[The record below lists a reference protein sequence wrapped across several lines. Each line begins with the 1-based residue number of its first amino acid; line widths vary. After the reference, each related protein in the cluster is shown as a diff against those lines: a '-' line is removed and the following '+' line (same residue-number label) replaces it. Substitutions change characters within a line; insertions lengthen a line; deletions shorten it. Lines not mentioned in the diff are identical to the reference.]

1 MKKEIANIPVF
12 TYDDLIGRIS
22 TSYISAQTKASNAVN
37 ASLIEAYWENW
48 KVYYRI

>member
-1 MKKEIANIPVF
+1 MKKEITNNTVF

-37 ASLIEAYWENW
+37 ASLLDAYWELRSNHEH
-48 KVYYRI
+48 R